1 MCILIFE
8 IYIVFF
14 PPQTADIKHFGKVN
28 IKTINLKKRYKVK
41 FKKSGKNKFSLFR
54 SNKKNT
60 INKIGLT
67 VISFIYPFSAAC
79 KNLSCKGSKSL
90 FSAATSFSFSMGTQG
105 APWAVWRHN
114 FSSLPWL
121 YPEVWAGHAW
131 NISLRMHTGAIP
143 ARFTNHLSCFPHAA
157 HWGASSGIWH

>member
-14 PPQTADIKHFGKVN
+14 FPQTADIKHFGKVN

-41 FKKSGKNKFSLFR
+41 LKNSGKNKFSLFR

-67 VISFIYPFSAAC
+67 VISFIYPEQDMPETFHLGCTQEPSQQDSQTTSVVSLMQPTEVAVQE
-79 KNLSCKGSKSL
+79 SGSKG
-90 FSAATSFSFSMGTQG
+90 TS
-105 APWAVWRHN
+105 
-114 FSSLPWL
+114 
-121 YPEVWAGHAW
+121 
-131 NISLRMHTGAIP
+131 
-143 ARFTNHLSCFPHAA
+143 
-157 HWGASSGIWH
+157 